1 MSSSWITHPTEAHRQ
16 WREGLTVGARDPR
29 GYADHSQR
37 QYAALFGAFARWMA
51 GQKTDL
57 TKIDV
62 ADLERFFAQ
71 LTSRDGTGPASDR
84 TVRTYAAEISRV
96 MDHLQAIEPPLRQ
109 DNPAKDF
116 IKQAKS
122 THPLRARETFLPAIG
137 VQSRYLEALGRL
149 DPTEQEPEALR
160 GHAMAL
166 LMLQEGMT
174 HKEIQKLTLAN
185 ASGLPVHIHAPGHRT
200 LQARTLTLS
209 PITAHWVGA
218 WMAIRTSLHVI
229 TPEQYRTHNSRR
241 IDRVDTLMALASP
254 GPASARVFVSR
265 AGRAD
270 KAQALRSKGLAINR
284 ISDDAVYNAARQVFE
299 LAETPIEHDRGAQ
312 TLRNLCCARMISQG
326 MSDDD
331 VASRLGLVCNDQVAA
346 MRLMLYP
353 KQH

>member
-16 WREGLTVGARDPR
+16 WRDGLTVGARDPR

-37 QYAALFGAFARWMA
+37 QYATLFGAFARWMA
-51 GQKTDL
+51 AEKVTL
-57 TKIDV
+57 TTLN
-62 ADLERFFAQ
+62 ARDLERFFAQ
-71 LTSRDGTGPASDR
+71 LTSRDGTGQASDR
-84 TVRTYAAEISRV
+84 TIRTYAAEISRV
-96 MDHLQAIEPPLRQ
+96 MDHIQALEPPLRH

-185 ASGLPVHIHAPGHRT
+185 ASGFPVHIHAPGHRT
-200 LQARTLTLS
+200 LQARTLSLS
-209 PITAHWVGA
+209 PITALWVGA

-241 IDRVDTLMALASP
+241 IDRVETLMAQASP

-284 ISDDAVYNAARQVFE
+284 ISDDAVYNAARQVFA

-331 VASRLGLVCNDQVAA
+331 VATRLGLVCNDQVAA